1 MKPAAT
7 VLLLF
12 VLASAGIT
20 STLAQRAQP
29 APTML
34 PGPADWR
41 FERLPIPPGF
51 ARDIPWTGYEEARFS
66 PGMFDTKSATHFTY
80 ALSICIHGTPEI
92 QAKELKDFLDKY
104 FKGLSTMV
112 GRGKGMKPDPA
123 VFNAVVSQRK
133 NAAGTAGLFLAKMP
147 FIDTFTDG
155 RQIMLNMEID
165 VRAQPEAKKTQIIL
179 LISPQAAGA
188 EIWKQLHEIRDTA
201 QAR

>member
-1 MKPAAT
+1 MKHLA
-7 VLLLF
+7 LLF
-12 VLASAGIT
+12 ILVCACIT
-20 STLAQRAQP
+20 SAIAQRVQP

-34 PGPADWR
+34 LGPADWR

-80 ALSICIHGTPEI
+80 ALSICIDGTPEI

-123 VFNAVVSQRK
+123 VFNAVVTPRDKAS
-133 NAAGTAGLFLAKMP
+133 LFSAKVP
-147 FIDTFTDG
+147 YIDTFTDG
-155 RQIMLNMEID
+155 RQILLNLEID
-165 VRAQPEAKKTQIIL
+165 VRPQPKAKKTQIL
-179 LISPQAAGA
+179 VLISPQPTAA
-188 EIWKQLHEIRDTA
+188 EIWKQLREIRDA
-201 QAR
+201 VHAP